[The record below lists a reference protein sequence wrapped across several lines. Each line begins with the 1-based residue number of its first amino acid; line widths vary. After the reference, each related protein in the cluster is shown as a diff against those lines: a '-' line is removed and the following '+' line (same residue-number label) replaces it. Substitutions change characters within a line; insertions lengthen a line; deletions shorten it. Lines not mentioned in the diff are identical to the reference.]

1 MARISDIIEKFI
13 VSMMTD
19 TEKDILE
26 IQRNELAEH
35 FKCAP
40 SQINY
45 VLATRFTPEKGY
57 YIESKRGGGGYIK
70 IIRVNIKEEK
80 DIRKLL
86 INSIGNSI
94 TTQKSY
100 NIIDNLNEKEFITNR
115 ESLIMKN
122 AISNSS
128 LSLVGEY
135 KNELR
140 AKIFKYML
148 ISLLSE
154 E

>member
-19 TEKDILE
+19 DEKDILE

-35 FKCAP
+35 FNCAP

-45 VLATRFTPEKGY
+45 VLSTRFTPEKGY

-70 IIRVNIKEEK
+70 IIRVAIKDDN
-80 DIRKLL
+80 DIGRLL
-86 INSIGNSI
+86 ISSIGNQI
-94 TTQKSY
+94 TTQKAY
-100 NIIDNLNEKEFITNR
+100 NVIENLNKNEFISNR
-115 ESLIMKN
+115 EALMMKN
-122 AISNSS
+122 AISNSA
-128 LSLVGEY
+128 LSSVEY
-135 KNELR
+135 KNDLR
-140 AKIFKYML
+140 AKILKYML

>member
-1 MARISDIIEKFI
+1 MARISDIIEEFI
-13 VSMMTD
+13 VSMMTNRQ
-19 TEKDILE
+19 KDILE
-26 IQRNELAEH
+26 IQRNELAEY
-35 FKCAP
+35 FNCAP

-70 IIRVNIKEEK
+70 IIRVDVKDDS

-86 INSIGNSI
+86 IGSIGNQI
-94 TTQKSY
+94 TTQKAY
-100 NIIDNLNEKEFITNR
+100 NIIGNLADENFITKR
-115 ESLIMKN
+115 EALMMKN
-122 AISNSS
+122 ALSNSA
-128 LSLVGEY
+128 LSSVEY
-135 KNELR
+135 KNDLR
-140 AKIFKYML
+140 ASILKYML

>member
-13 VSMMTD
+13 VSMMTN

-35 FKCAP
+35 FNCAP

-94 TTQKSY
+94 TTQKAY
-100 NIIDNLNEKEFITNR
+100 NIIDNLNKNEFITNR

-122 AISNSS
+122 AISNSA
-128 LSLVGEY
+128 LSSVMEY

-140 AKIFKYML
+140 AKIFKDML
-148 ISLLSE
+148 LAISKK
-154 E
+154 

>member
-1 MARISDIIEKFI
+1 MARISDIIEEFI
-13 VSMMTD
+13 VSMMTNR
-19 TEKDILE
+19 EKDILE
-26 IQRNELAEH
+26 IQRNELAEY
-35 FKCAP
+35 FNCAP

-70 IIRVNIKEEK
+70 IIRVNVKDDK

-86 INSIGNSI
+86 IGSIGNQI
-94 TTQKSY
+94 TTQKAY
-100 NIIDNLNEKEFITNR
+100 NIIGNLADENFITKR
-115 ESLIMKN
+115 ESLMMKN
-122 AISNSS
+122 ALSNSA
-128 LSLVGEY
+128 LSSVEY
-135 KNELR
+135 KNDLR
-140 AKIFKYML
+140 ARILKYML